1 MWTDCANIFSVVW
14 LRVFFMPGG
23 LTQDVKVMSWRL
35 AKVWVMFGHY
45 IKTTVINPD
54 YVNNEKIYFY
64 FSENLEFIYHNHPGI
79 TLLFRYL
86 ITHLKERNT
95 WDCGWLEEPSL
106 TWPQGK
112 VFSAH
117 SAQHC
122 RVSGTLGWLLEP
134 LQGPSCP
141 NICFSSPTDLSFLS
155 QVLVMDCPMCLP
167 VNHQTAG
174 GLTQADSNWVIV
186 RPQVIHHVW
195 FSPPLIQS
203 GKTICKG
210 ISHLAGT
217 SENIWTSTLNGEGIL
232 RCV

>member
-1 MWTDCANIFSVVW
+1 METIERVLDIVLQTMWTDCANIFSVVW
-14 LRVFFMPGG
+14 LRVFFMPRG

-106 TWPQGK
+106 TMTSREGVLSTQCPALPCIRDPRLALGASSGPLLPQ
-112 VFSAH
+112 
-117 SAQHC
+117 
-122 RVSGTLGWLLEP
+122 
-134 LQGPSCP
+134 
-141 NICFSSPTDLSFLS
+141 
-155 QVLVMDCPMCLP
+155 
-167 VNHQTAG
+167 
-174 GLTQADSNWVIV
+174 
-186 RPQVIHHVW
+186 
-195 FSPPLIQS
+195 
-203 GKTICKG
+203 
-210 ISHLAGT
+210 HLF
-217 SENIWTSTLNGEGIL
+217 
-232 RCV
+232 